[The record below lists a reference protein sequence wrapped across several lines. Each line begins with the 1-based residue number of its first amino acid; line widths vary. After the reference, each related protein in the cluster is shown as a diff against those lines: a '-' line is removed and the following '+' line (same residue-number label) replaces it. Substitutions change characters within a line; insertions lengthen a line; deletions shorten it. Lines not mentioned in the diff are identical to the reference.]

1 MSLQKPKLCQYVVL
15 ANKLYFSHNRPALN
29 REAFRQDLLTAH
41 FNLNTFCE
49 LDKSLFRRALGEKG
63 SNLTVTGSVFMRRF
77 RLFIVAGQSM
87 KGATVRLRKHLERVV
102 KP

>member
-41 FNLNTFCE
+41 FNLNTFCG

-63 SNLTVTGSVFMRRF
+63 SNLTVTGSVEIQIIYWHRAVNERRY
-77 RLFIVAGQSM
+77 RPSS
-87 KGATVRLRKHLERVV
+87 
-102 KP
+102 